1 MTSYKEVAPNK
12 YKIYIEQGYN
22 ERGKRK
28 RKTKTITA
36 KGPRELNKKIK
47 EFELECM
54 NNGDEPI
61 DDMSFSTLL
70 DRWWKNYVQAD
81 LARTT
86 ISNYKYYLEEFNEY
100 FGKMK
105 MTNIK
110 RLHIEDYLNEL
121 KEKYPRKSTSKRVLV
136 LKSLFGK
143 AYEWEV
149 INRNPMEYVSID
161 KNIKEREIYDEDYIN
176 NVFLRGLDKVKE
188 RDRIMLKMAY
198 YASARR
204 GEVLG
209 LAVEDFDFKNNT
221 ITIKRSLNYDL
232 DTKEIFLSAPKG
244 KKKTG
249 GGKARVIELP
259 EEFME
264 EVHAFYLKQIQIRWE
279 FKNAWETLDGVDL
292 LFRTRDYRIMN
303 PMSFSNQW
311 AIIKRKLGLKD
322 IPLHSLRHSS
332 ASLLVSHG
340 ANIKDVQER
349 LGHQNP
355 GTTLNTYVHTTKAD
369 TTVSI
374 NILRKTL

>member
-1 MTSYKEVAPNK
+1 MTSYKEISANK
-12 YKIYIEQGYN
+12 YKIYIEQGYDD
-22 ERGKRK
+22 RGKRI

-54 NNGDEPI
+54 NNPGEVIEEMKFDT
-61 DDMSFSTLL
+61 ML
-70 DRWWKNYVQAD
+70 DRWWKSYILKD

-86 ISNYKYYLEEFNEY
+86 ISNYRYYLKEFNEY

-110 RLHIEDYLNEL
+110 RLHIEDYLDEIR
-121 KEKYPRKSTSKRVLV
+121 EDESKSVSKRIIV
-136 LKSLFGK
+136 LKSLFSK
-143 AYEWEV
+143 AYEWE
-149 INRNPMEYVSID
+149 IIDRNPMEHLKADMDV
-161 KNIKEREIYDEDYIN
+161 KEREIYDEDYIN
-176 NVFLRGLDKVKE
+176 NVFLRELDKVKE

-209 LAVEDFDFKNNT
+209 LSVDDFDFENNT
-221 ITIKRSLNYDL
+221 IIIQRGLNYDSDSKQIYL
-232 DTKEIFLSAPKG
+232 GPPKG
-244 KKKTG
+244 KKKKG
-249 GGKARVIELP
+249 GGKVRVIELP
-259 EEFME
+259 EEFMK
-264 EVHAFYLKQIQIRWE
+264 EVHSYYLKQIQVRWQ
-279 FKNAWETLDGVDL
+279 FQNAWETLDGIDL
-292 LFRTRDYRIMN
+292 FFRTRDYRIMN

-311 AIIKRKLGLKD
+311 SIIKKKLGLKD

-340 ANIKDVQER
+340 ANLKDVQER
-349 LGHQNP
+349 LGHNSP
-355 GTTLNTYVHTTKAD
+355 ETTLNTYVHTTKKD
-369 TTVSI
+369 NTVSV